1 MASLPNN
8 SIGISHGITL
18 IPVNEDGLR
27 TVESILGREF
37 TISKNGIYNLH
48 KQLRHSNDVKNCD
61 TGGFFLVDYILS
73 TYKTTI
79 DKLMNSVFHN
89 NKNRFELAIRDNALY
104 VRACQGHSGKI
115 LEKIVP
121 EHIYNVYMS
130 DEDVFHRTTPE
141 VKELIFSPDE
151 STNGLRPINRQVH
164 MALTEDLAR
173 KDDKFP
179 EKININVTKARDMG
193 IVLYQASN
201 GVVLSYDKIPVSCLY
216 V

>member
-1 MASLPNN
+1 MTASPNY
-8 SIGISHGITL
+8 STL
-18 IPVNEDGLR
+18 IPINEDGIR
-27 TVESILGREF
+27 TVESLLGRTF
-37 TISKNGIYNLH
+37 TITKKGIFGLH
-48 KQLRHSNDVKNCD
+48 KTLRHNGDVNICD
-61 TGGFFLVDYILS
+61 TGAFFPVDYILGV
-73 TYKTTI
+73 YNTTI

-89 NKNRFELAIRDNALY
+89 NKNRFELAIRDDTLY

-121 EHIYNVYMS
+121 EHIYNVYTS

-141 VKELIFSPDE
+141 IKEMIFSQDE

-179 EKININVTKARDMG
+179 EKIIVNVTKVRDMG
-193 IVLYQASN
+193 ILLYQASN